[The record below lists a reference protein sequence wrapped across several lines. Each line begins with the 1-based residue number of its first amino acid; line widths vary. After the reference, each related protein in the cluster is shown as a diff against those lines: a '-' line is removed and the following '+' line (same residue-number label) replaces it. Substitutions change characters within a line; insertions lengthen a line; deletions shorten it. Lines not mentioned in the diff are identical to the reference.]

1 MQAALL
7 HHIRIRTIHSMHHD
21 QHICSRKHAGR
32 IVASHRNVHNTK
44 HAQQP
49 QHANANMQG
58 TLVRRMEMCTI
69 PSMHGNMAFMPMAL
83 GGPGVVGGGDL
94 RGGLKMCVSCTK
106 TNRHPQP
113 KSSWLIY
120 IYIQFSCFG
129 RGLRWLC
136 VREAKNQTS
145 FSSYPSQIRFCWSQE
160 WAICI
165 YKVFVLWAWL
175 AVVVF

>member
-83 GGPGVVGGGDL
+83 GGPGVVGGG
-94 RGGLKMCVSCTK
+94 GIWAG
-106 TNRHPQP
+106 
-113 KSSWLIY
+113 
-120 IYIQFSCFG
+120 
-129 RGLRWLC
+129 GLRWLC